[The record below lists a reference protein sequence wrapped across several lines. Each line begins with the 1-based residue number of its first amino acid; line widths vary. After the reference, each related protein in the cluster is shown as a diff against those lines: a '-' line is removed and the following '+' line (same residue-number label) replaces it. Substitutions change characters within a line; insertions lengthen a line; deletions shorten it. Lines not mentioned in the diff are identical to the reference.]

1 MCKDNVDLPKEANKA
16 KCFVI
21 ACFVFSLFSMIGFA
35 GGMASPAMFVG
46 ALCGILACVASSI
59 LMCCAP
65 KSTAEGGGKF
75 TAAGALL
82 LIAGIIQLIM
92 GIVVIIQMIVV
103 LNEVQKGWCDDYYKT
118 CATDDSGS
126 SCSDKSDAGS
136 YFDKTSDSVCHRMTK
151 TSAYSCQTKS
161 QWDSCVDV
169 HGGVKDAVTGIIV
182 VLFGIVAA
190 FHIIAGTLNTIGG
203 GYCLKAKSAMAA
215 KAISPA

>member
-65 KSTAEGGGKF
+65 KNTADGGGKF
-75 TAAGALL
+75 LAAGVML

-103 LNEVQKGWCDDYYKT
+103 LNEVQKGWCDDYYKK
-118 CATDDSGS
+118 CDNDGSGN
-126 SCSDKSDAGS
+126 SCSDKSGAGS
-136 YFDKTSDSVCHRMTK
+136 WRDTTSDSVCHRATESG
-151 TSAYSCQTKS
+151 TYSCSRQLD
-161 QWDSCVDV
+161 WDNCVSI
-169 HGGVKDAVTGIIV
+169 HGGAKAAITGIIV
-182 VLFGIVAA
+182 ALFGIAAA
-190 FHIIAGTLNTIGG
+190 FLFVAGTLNIIGG
-203 GYCLKAKSAMAA
+203 GYCFKAKSAMAA
-215 KAISPA
+215 KPISPA